1 MNGAQD
7 LGGMMGFGPVV
18 PEPVK
23 PLFHAAW
30 EPRAF
35 AVTLAM
41 GATGEWT
48 IDMARF
54 ARESLPPPVYL
65 TSSYYQ
71 VWLAGLERLLA
82 ERDLVKPE
90 EIAAGKSL
98 VDSRPVK
105 RVLAADAVADTLA
118 RGGPSERDATAPAR
132 FKVGDRVRA
141 KTMNPTGHT
150 RIPRYCRGHIGTIE
164 TIHGVHVFPDT
175 NAAGTGEN
183 PDWLYGVA
191 FEGRE
196 IWGETSTAD
205 LSLRVDLWEAYL
217 DDV

>member
-150 RIPRYCRGHIGTIE
+150 RIPRYCRGHIA
-164 TIHGVHVFPDT
+164 PS
-175 NAAGTGEN
+175 
-183 PDWLYGVA
+183 
-191 FEGRE
+191 RR
-196 IWGETSTAD
+196 STACT
-205 LSLRVDLWEAYL
+205 SFQIQMRRAPARTPTGSTASPSRVARSGERPRLRT
-217 DDV
+217 